1 MHGGHTMGDGSAT
14 GLSGGP
20 ATTAAERIPTA
31 LTDRELES
39 FGPPDPRIL
48 VCGCG
53 GSGNNTMNRI
63 THIGV
68 EGAITVAINTD
79 KQHLDHTRAQQKLL
93 VGRHITRGL
102 GAGGD
107 PITGRRCAEAGR
119 DVITRIVNGAD
130 LVFVTAGLG
139 GGTGTGIAPIVAE
152 EAKRSGALVVAIVT
166 TPFSVERR
174 MRMQRALEGLELLRK
189 AADAVLVLDNNRL
202 LHYVPNLPLDE
213 AFSIMDQLIAE
224 I

>member
-1 MHGGHTMGDGSAT
+1 MVDNASTGFGGAG
-14 GLSGGP
+14 
-20 ATTAAERIPTA
+20 TANAADRIPTA

-93 VGRHITRGL
+93 LADTL
-102 GAGGD
+102 L
-107 PITGRRCAEAGR
+107 E
-119 DVITRIVNGAD
+119 D
-130 LVFVTAGLG
+130 LVPVATQSQDVDVQKQDETSLHELS
-139 GGTGTGIAPIVAE
+139 TVPIWY
-152 EAKRSGALVVAIVT
+152 S
-166 TPFSVERR
+166 
-174 MRMQRALEGLELLRK
+174 
-189 AADAVLVLDNNRL
+189 
-202 LHYVPNLPLDE
+202 
-213 AFSIMDQLIAE
+213 
-224 I
+224 

>member
-1 MHGGHTMGDGSAT
+1 MGNGSTT
-14 GLSGGP
+14 GLSEGST
-20 ATTAAERIPTA
+20 TTAADRIPTA

-119 DVITRIVNGAD
+119 DAVSYTH
-130 LVFVTAGLG
+130 LTLP
-139 GGTGTGIAPIVAE
+139 T
-152 EAKRSGALVVAIVT
+152 
-166 TPFSVERR
+166 
-174 MRMQRALEGLELLRK
+174 K
-189 AADAVLVLDNNRL
+189 A
-202 LHYVPNLPLDE
+202 
-213 AFSIMDQLIAE
+213 
-224 I
+224 

>member
-1 MHGGHTMGDGSAT
+1 MDWGGVIGSDAWDARG
-14 GLSGGP
+14 GLMVAVPSSSVAP
-20 ATTAAERIPTA
+20 EADSHAPPRVPTA
-31 LTDRELES
+31 LRDRELES

-79 KQHLDHTRAQQKLL
+79 KQHLDNTRAMQKLL

-107 PITGRRCAEAGR
+107 PVMGRRCAEAGR
-119 DVITRIVNGAD
+119 DVITKIVEGAD
-130 LVFVTAGLG
+130 LVFVTAGL
-139 GGTGTGIAPIVAE
+139 E
-152 EAKRSGALVVAIVT
+152 GALVQELHQWL
-166 TPFSVERR
+166 PKKQSV
-174 MRMQRALEGLELLRK
+174 LEHLLW
-189 AADAVLVLDNNRL
+189 LSLQ
-202 LHYVPNLPLDE
+202 LH
-213 AFSIMDQLIAE
+213 SR
-224 I
+224 

>member
-1 MHGGHTMGDGSAT
+1 MGDVSTSDVSGDSA
-14 GLSGGP
+14 S
-20 ATTAAERIPTA
+20 TAATRIPTA
-31 LTDRELES
+31 LTDRELEA

-107 PITGRRCAEAGR
+107 PVTGRRGGR
-119 DVITRIVNGAD
+119 QGRHQ
-130 LVFVTAGLG
+130 
-139 GGTGTGIAPIVAE
+139 
-152 EAKRSGALVVAIVT
+152 S
-166 TPFSVERR
+166 
-174 MRMQRALEGLELLRK
+174 
-189 AADAVLVLDNNRL
+189 NRL
-202 LHYVPNLPLDE
+202 RL
-213 AFSIMDQLIAE
+213 
-224 I
+224 

>member
-1 MHGGHTMGDGSAT
+1 MVEVPSSSVAPEGASNA
-14 GLSGGP
+14 P
-20 ATTAAERIPTA
+20 ARIPTA
-31 LTDRELES
+31 LTDKELEN

-79 KQHLDHTRAQQKLL
+79 KQHLDNTRAMQKLL

-107 PITGRRCAEAGR
+107 PAMGRRG
-119 DVITRIVNGAD
+119 GAWSS
-130 LVFVTAGLG
+130 
-139 GGTGTGIAPIVAE
+139 
-152 EAKRSGALVVAIVT
+152 RS
-166 TPFSVERR
+166 
-174 MRMQRALEGLELLRK
+174 RAL
-189 AADAVLVLDNNRL
+189 
-202 LHYVPNLPLDE
+202 
-213 AFSIMDQLIAE
+213 S
-224 I
+224 